1 MTKPGKETPV
11 FILQSRKELFIPK
24 VSHLRVTLWGSQVSL
39 TLLSV
44 WVNRY
49 TVHRFCF
56 CRLGEHCNASKA
68 SLHRT
73 QVWNPQIKWK
83 ITLITAASSA
93 PMHHARQ
100 DGWRCSCSL
109 LGKGLNSFFFPY
121 SKWCTYHNG
130 LSLREPCTGQWHPL
144 KQNKNTS
151 ISFDNTLLTQHNI
164 SRARMLIWQHLFTYR
179 LPLAKDQIHVIHE
192 MNYLASTLRW
202 IPPQLQSDA
211 ETFQLVS

>member
-109 LGKGLNSFFFPY
+109 LGKGLNSFFFFLTVSGALIIMASVLENHAQGSDTHS
-121 SKWCTYHNG
+121 SKTKIQV
-130 LSLREPCTGQWHPL
+130 SV
-144 KQNKNTS
+144 
-151 ISFDNTLLTQHNI
+151 
-164 SRARMLIWQHLFTYR
+164 LI
-179 LPLAKDQIHVIHE
+179 IH
-192 MNYLASTLRW
+192 Y
-202 IPPQLQSDA
+202 
-211 ETFQLVS
+211 